1 MKKIGIAHSGLPY
14 LMDDELYV
22 IDEGFK
28 RTQDETRL
36 KLNSVGE
43 DTSNHPLPSL
53 VNDIL
58 MLIRF
63 QDDTS
68 QMNTYKAFL
77 ARIMGAAGKDIK
89 KIDTV
94 VMNKLKDMKAKTVI
108 ENSLA
113 SSVLT
118 FGIDSENPN
127 NIELRHFQGKRI
139 IICSPVELVYS
150 DKERKIK
157 LWQLMKELFNLE

>member
-22 IDEGFK
+22 IEEVFK
-28 RTQDETRL
+28 RTQDETRV

-43 DTSNHPLPSL
+43 DTSNHTLPSL
-53 VNDIL
+53 VNDTLI
-58 MLIRF
+58 LIRY
-63 QDDTS
+63 QDDTT

-77 ARIMGAAGKDIK
+77 AKIMGAAGKDMK
-89 KIDTV
+89 KIDIV
-94 VMNKLKDMKAKTVI
+94 AMNKLKGMKAKTVI

-113 SSVLT
+113 KSILA
-118 FGIDSENPN
+118 FGMDTDNPN
-127 NIELRHFQGKRI
+127 NIELRNFQDKRI
-139 IICSPVELVYS
+139 IICSPIELIHS